1 LNSKLEIPSAPDLRT
16 CKTTRE
22 MIIQQTEYQR
32 SCFNTIV
39 QELNDGRVVN
49 KNQNEEI
56 GKNSKFRHR
65 ASGALLILS
74 IIMSCGLTLLSSKVR
89 AAIGLP

>member
-1 LNSKLEIPSAPDLRT
+1 LNSKIEIPSAPDLRA

-49 KNQNEEI
+49 KNQSIEI
-56 GKNSKFRHR
+56 GKNTRFRHILI
-65 ASGALLILS
+65 GVTKILLLILT
-74 IIMSCGLTLLSSKVR
+74 IGIPLVFPKVR
-89 AAIGLP
+89 LFFGIR